1 MPLFAVTYTYA
12 DDSSGTRDEVRPSHV
27 EFLRSLR
34 EGDRLVTSGPL
45 AGPDGALLVVRGD
58 DAGEVTA
65 VMDGDPFHGA
75 HLIAERTVRPWAPY
89 FGGQV
94 EGRE

>member
-1 MPLFAVTYTYA
+1 VPLFAVTYTYA
-12 DDSSGTRDEVRPSHV
+12 VDSSGARDEVRPSHV

-34 EGDRLVTSGPL
+34 GVDRLVTSGPL
-45 AGPDGALLVVRGD
+45 ADPDGALLVVRGD

-65 VMDGDPFHGA
+65 MMDGDPFYRADLVAG
-75 HLIAERTVRPWAPY
+75 RTVRPWSPY
-89 FGGQV
+89 FGGLV

>member
-1 MPLFAVTYTYA
+1 MPLFAVSYTYA
-12 DDSSGTRDEVRPSHV
+12 VDSSGARDDVRPSHV

-34 EGDRLVTSGPL
+34 KADRLIVSGPL
-45 AGPDGALLVVRGD
+45 ADPDGALLVVRGY

-65 VMDGDPFHGA
+65 VMDGDPFHRA
-75 HLIAERTVRPWAPY
+75 SLVAERAVRPWSPY
-89 FGGQV
+89 FGGLV

>member
-1 MPLFAVTYTYA
+1 MPLFAVSYTYA
-12 DDSSGTRDEVRPSHV
+12 VASSGARDEFRPSHV

-34 EGDRLVTSGPL
+34 GADRLVTSGPL
-45 AGPDGALLVVRGD
+45 ADPDGALLVIRGD

-65 VMDGDPFHGA
+65 MMDGDPYHRA
-75 HLIAERTVRPWAPY
+75 DLVAERAVRPWSPY
-89 FGGQV
+89 FGGLV